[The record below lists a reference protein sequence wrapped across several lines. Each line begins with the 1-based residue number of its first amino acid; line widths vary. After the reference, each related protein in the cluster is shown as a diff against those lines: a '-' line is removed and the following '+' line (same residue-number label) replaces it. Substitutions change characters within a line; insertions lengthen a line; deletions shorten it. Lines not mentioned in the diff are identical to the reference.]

1 MLEKRA
7 ILYLFSF
14 VLIQFIVLLI
24 AFEFL
29 RKPWEGVE
37 VELER
42 VLELEQNKILENTIS
57 CFDLS
62 QRDDQEI
69 GLPNVG

>member
-1 MLEKRA
+1 MEARA
-7 ILYLFSF
+7 VLYLYSF
-14 VLIQFIVLLI
+14 VFIQLIVMLI

-57 CFDLS
+57 VIEFS
-62 QRDDQEI
+62 QQDQ
-69 GLPNVG
+69 

>member
-1 MLEKRA
+1 M
-7 ILYLFSF
+7 
-14 VLIQFIVLLI
+14 LI

-57 CFDLS
+57 VIEFS
-62 QRDDQEI
+62 QQDQ
-69 GLPNVG
+69 